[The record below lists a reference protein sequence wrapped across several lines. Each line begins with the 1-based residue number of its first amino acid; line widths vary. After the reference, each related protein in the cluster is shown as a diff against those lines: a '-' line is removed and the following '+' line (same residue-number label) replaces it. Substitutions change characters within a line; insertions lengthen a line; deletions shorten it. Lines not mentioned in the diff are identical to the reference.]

1 MRLTRLCS
9 SSQTSLSR
17 KRGSAP
23 ISDRSKDTKENSL
36 NDSSK
41 RQKGTSSNEEKPN
54 VPGNSRFLM
63 NESSLSVAL
72 IANRNAGRKRK
83 TTFING
89 KQNSSLARKNTT
101 CSSKSLSLNHVVF
114 MAGESQSQSLSRMD
128 SSSNSFMK
136 SSSAMKK
143 SSKQVSRG
151 SSLWSKVCSKNLKG

>member
-1 MRLTRLCS
+1 V
-9 SSQTSLSR
+9 
-17 KRGSAP
+17 P

-41 RQKGTSSNEEKPN
+41 RQKGTSNDEEKPN
-54 VPGNSRFLM
+54 APGNSRFLM

-89 KQNSSLARKNTT
+89 KQNSSLVRKSST

-114 MAGESQSQSLSRMD
+114 MAGESQTSSRLD

-136 SSSAMKK
+136 SIKTSSVMKK
-143 SSKQVSRG
+143 SSKHVSRG

>member
-1 MRLTRLCS
+1 M
-9 SSQTSLSR
+9 
-17 KRGSAP
+17 G
-23 ISDRSKDTKENSL
+23 DRSKDTKENDL
-36 NDSSK
+36 NDSLK
-41 RQKGTSSNEEKPN
+41 RQKGASSCEEKSN
-54 VPGNSRFLM
+54 ASKSSRFLT

-89 KQNSSLARKNTT
+89 KQNSSFVRKNST

-114 MAGESQSQSLSRMD
+114 MAGESQSLSRMD

-136 SSSAMKK
+136 SIKSTSVMKK

-151 SSLWSKVCSKNLKG
+151 SSLWSKVCSKNLKA

>member
-1 MRLTRLCS
+1 M
-9 SSQTSLSR
+9 
-17 KRGSAP
+17 P
-23 ISDRSKDTKENSL
+23 ISDRSKDTKENNL

-41 RQKGTSSNEEKPN
+41 RQKGTSINEEKPN
-54 VPGNSRFLM
+54 VPSNSRFLM

-89 KQNSSLARKNTT
+89 KQNSTLARKNST

-136 SSSAMKK
+136 SIKSSSAMKK